1 MATHASVALPA
12 RRDKGFPLG
21 RILAWAALIL
31 VILSILA
38 PFYWVLRTALATK
51 VELYAN
57 PAQISPPGF
66 TFGNFARV
74 LGLVSANEAIA
85 AGGSGQA
92 LHFFLYLRNSAI
104 VTLLIVAGQL
114 F

>member
-1 MATHASVALPA
+1 MATHASIALPA
-12 RRDKGFPLG
+12 RQRKGFPLG
-21 RILAWAALIL
+21 RILAWVALVL

-57 PAQISPPGF
+57 PAQISPPGL
-66 TFGNFARV
+66 TFDNFRRV
-74 LGLVSANEAIA
+74 LGQVSTSEAVA

-104 VTLLIVAGQL
+104 VTL
-114 F
+114 